1 MNRLA
6 AIALSVAG
14 MFLIVMAVLVNS
26 PPLFYMTV
34 AVLTTLAA
42 SRLQA
47 YLAIRGL
54 RFERTFPPSVSIG
67 EVVTIET
74 IVWSER
80 KIRRPLVTVEDVLPN
95 NLPVADRTPALPV
108 APAFDQPIRT
118 KFTFKPLRRG
128 RFRWRKIVVRG
139 TDALGLVVLDKE
151 YAIDPVE
158 LTVYPVP
165 LPVSLDIRPSVGW
178 GVSDLDSGLVRGSGI
193 DPRGIREYVPGD
205 PVKHIHWR
213 SSARSGKLMVKEFDT
228 GSGLNMAFVLQR
240 TQGTDVGPAGASTF
254 EAACGHV
261 LHLASNYIER
271 GALVWFPGLE
281 PIEDSQ
287 QHPDVRSRAVRE
299 ILTDI
304 QANRKESVTVDLAAQ
319 RFVDGATVAIV
330 LSTQDVDLPGFLAG
344 QTHIRK
350 ICLVYNAKEFDPR
363 TNFKLAT
370 DPAYLAELE
379 RAGVEVHVMPFV
391 EAVA

>member
-1 MNRLA
+1 
-6 AIALSVAG
+6 

-34 AVLTTLAA
+34 AVLTTLGA

-67 EVVTIET
+67 ETVTIET

-80 KIRRPLVTVEDVLPN
+80 KIRRPLVTVEDTLPS

-108 APAFDQPIRT
+108 APAFDQPIKT
-118 KFTFKPLRRG
+118 KFTFKPLKRG
-128 RFRWRKIVVRG
+128 RFRWRKITVRG
-139 TDALGLVVLDKE
+139 TDALGLVVLEKQ

-165 LPVSLDIRPSVGW
+165 LPVSVDIRPSIGW
-178 GVSDLDSGLVRGSGI
+178 GVSDLDSGLVKGSGI

-213 SSARSGKLMVKEFDT
+213 SSARIGRLMVKEFDT

-240 TQGTDVGPAGASTF
+240 TQGTDIGPAGASTF

-261 LHLASNYIER
+261 LHLASSYIER
-271 GALVWFPGLE
+271 GAYVWFPGLE
-281 PIEDSQ
+281 PPEDAR
-287 QHPDVRSRAVRE
+287 QHPEVRARSVRE
-299 ILTDI
+299 VLTDM
-304 QANRKESVTVDLAAQ
+304 QANRKESLSQELTTQ
-319 RFVDGATVAIV
+319 RFAEGATVVIV
-330 LSTQDVDLPGFLAG
+330 LSVQDPDLPGYLASL
-344 QTHIRK
+344 TNYRK
-350 ICLVYNAKEFDPR
+350 ICLVYNPLEFDP
-363 TNFKLAT
+363 LAKVLAASE
-370 DPAYLAELE
+370 PGYLAELE

-391 EAVA
+391 EAVS